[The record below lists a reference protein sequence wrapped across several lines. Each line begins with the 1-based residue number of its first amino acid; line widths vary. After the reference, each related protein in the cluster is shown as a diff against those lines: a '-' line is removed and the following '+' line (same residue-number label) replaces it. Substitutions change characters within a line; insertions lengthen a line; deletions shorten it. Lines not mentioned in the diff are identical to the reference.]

1 MSLACSWSELGFGP
15 LGCWPFAS
23 AQGSLAARHLHR
35 VRLVLTVYKKGKGL
49 QLSQAATQAIT
60 IVIGWLTQH
69 FGAYP
74 TTSMKCSRSTAT
86 TRMIL
91 SVILLSFFQ
100 PGSRAEVVPTNDEAH
115 GGGNQLVEAAT
126 YSEVANGSQSAEVGY
141 ANVIQSLFRSN
152 LLWILGGLILMTV
165 IWHMVPGLGGGSRT
179 ENFNYRI
186 PPSWS
191 PENDSNYSFRAY
203 MTDISLWV
211 MLTDMAPHQ
220 QCAAIIMRLGGQ
232 ARELARMISPQE
244 IVAGGMRDGQ
254 LLDPVTYLL
263 GALQSR
269 FANLEEETRL
279 HSMTEMLAFARI
291 WREHQCHACKVR
303 GGASARCQ

>member
-1 MSLACSWSELGFGP
+1 MLLACSWSVLSLGPF
-15 LGCWPFAS
+15 GCWPFAS
-23 AQGSLAARHLHR
+23 ALGTHRYPTLAPSQPPRDR
-35 VRLVLTVYKKGKGL
+35 VQKGKGL
-49 QLSQAATQAIT
+49 QLSRAAAQAIT
-60 IVIGWLTQH
+60 VVICWLTQH

-74 TTSMKCSRSTAT
+74 PTSRKCYRSTAT

-91 SVILLSFFQ
+91 SMLLVSFFL
-100 PGSRAEVVPTNDEAH
+100 PGSRAEVVSTNDEAH
-115 GGGNQLVEAAT
+115 GGGSQQAETAT
-126 YSEVANGSQSAEVGY
+126 YSGVANGSQSADVGY
-141 ANVIQSLFRSN
+141 TNVMQSLFRSN
-152 LLWILGGLILMTV
+152 LLWILGGLILVTV
-165 IWHMVPGLGGGSRT
+165 VWHMVPGLGGGSRT

-244 IVAGGMRDGQ
+244 IVAGGIRDGQ

-269 FANLEEETRL
+269 FANLEEETL
-279 HSMTEMLAFARI
+279 SLIHI
-291 WREHQCHACKVR
+291 
-303 GGASARCQ
+303 